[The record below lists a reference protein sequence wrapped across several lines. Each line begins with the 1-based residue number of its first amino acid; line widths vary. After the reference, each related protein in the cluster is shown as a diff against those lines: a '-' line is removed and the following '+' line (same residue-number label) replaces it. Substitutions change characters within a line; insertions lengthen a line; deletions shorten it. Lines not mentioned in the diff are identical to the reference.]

1 MDDFLKYF
9 REMSTVSLCNGN
21 MASKESSFP
30 HHREAFFFSLESL
43 LFIFQIFRYLINSFI
58 LPKLFET
65 VYEYL
70 SYRLKKIKPTWSWHE
85 NYK

>member
-30 HHREAFFFSLESL
+30 HHREAFFFFPRELA
-43 LFIFQIFRYLINSFI
+43 FHFPNFQIFN
-58 LPKLFET
+58 
-65 VYEYL
+65 
-70 SYRLKKIKPTWSWHE
+70 
-85 NYK
+85 